1 MFAII
6 ETGGKQYR
14 VSKGETI
21 QIERLEEKDGSV
33 VNFDKVLL
41 ISDGNEIKI
50 GKPNLEGACVT
61 GKILSHLRGEKIIV
75 FKMKAK
81 KRYKKTI
88 GHRQNHTSIEITDIK
103 SSGAKTSKTE
113 KVDYKEKEAEV
124 KQPEAKE
131 VKKTTAKKAPAKK
144 TSAKKPTKKSESK

>member
-50 GKPNLEGACVT
+50 GTPNLEGACVS
-61 GKILSHLRGEKIIV
+61 GKISSHLRGEKIIV

-88 GHRQNHTSIEITDIK
+88 GHRQNHTNVEITDIK
-103 SSGAKTSKTE
+103 SSGAKVSKTE
-113 KVDYKEKEAEV
+113 KVEIKE
-124 KQPEAKE
+124 E
-131 VKKTTAKKAPAKK
+131 VKKSTAKKAPVKK
-144 TSAKKPTKKSESK
+144 ATTKKPTKKSEPKEV

>member
-21 QIERLEEKDGSV
+21 QIERLEEKNGSV

-103 SSGAKTSKTE
+103 SSGAKS
-113 KVDYKEKEAEV
+113 VEAKQPEV

-131 VKKTTAKKAPAKK
+131 VKKSTAKKAPAKK